1 MTPLLKMYTLGHE
14 FMPPPVHAGGLRY
27 HGMAPIICH
36 LHKLGLVEARAEH
49 QLATF
54 EAGVTFTRT
63 EGIISAPET
72 NHAIKAVIDEA
83 LKCKESGEAKTILLA
98 HSGHGHFDMG
108 AYDSYLSGKLTDYEY
123 PEDKVKEALASL
135 PEVPSS

>member
-1 MTPLLKMYTLGHE
+1 M
-14 FMPPPVHAGGLRY
+14 
-27 HGMAPIICH
+27 
-36 LHKLGLVEARAEH
+36 GLVEARAEH

-54 EAGVTFTRT
+54 AAGVTFARS

-72 NHAIKAVIDEA
+72 NHAIKVVIDEA
-83 LKCKESGEAKTILLA
+83 LKCKESGESKTILLA

-123 PEDKVKEALASL
+123 PEEKVKEALLSL
-135 PEVPSS
+135 PRVAGR